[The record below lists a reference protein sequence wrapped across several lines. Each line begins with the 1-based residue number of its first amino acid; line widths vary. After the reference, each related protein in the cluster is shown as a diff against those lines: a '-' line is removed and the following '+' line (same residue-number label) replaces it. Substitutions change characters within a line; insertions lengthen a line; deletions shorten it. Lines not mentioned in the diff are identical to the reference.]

1 MSDRHE
7 TRGPGGQRVSP
18 QPKPPADSGDLAAGA
33 ASRPD
38 SAVTLNPV
46 AGTSVSGEESA
57 TISPRRLIWIRFRR
71 HRLAYASGVFLV
83 LMYIATGFCE
93 FVSPYGTT
101 TRNDDAI
108 NAPPMRVH
116 FFDAEGNF
124 HLRPFVYA
132 YDMEVNEDTWMR
144 EYSEDT
150 SRMFPIRFFA
160 PGEAYEMW
168 NLFDMDRHL
177 FTTDEG
183 GYIHLF
189 GTDQLGRDMFSR
201 VFYGGR
207 ISMSIGLVGV
217 VLTLVLGI
225 LLGGIAGYLGGI
237 ADRAV
242 NKSIEVLTSLPGL
255 PLWMALSAALP
266 AHWSPILVYFG
277 ISIILSLFGWTGLA
291 RQVRGRFLSLREEE
305 FVMAARLIGAD
316 TPRVITKHMLPSF
329 SSHII
334 ATATLA
340 VPGMILGE
348 TALSFL
354 GIGLRPPVVSW
365 GVLLFQ
371 AQNPLVI
378 EMTPWQ
384 MLPGLFVVLVV
395 MAFNLFGDGL
405 RDAAD
410 PYSTAAVK

>member
-1 MSDRHE
+1 MW
-7 TRGPGGQRVSP
+7 
-18 QPKPPADSGDLAAGA
+18 L
-33 ASRPD
+33 
-38 SAVTLNPV
+38 
-46 AGTSVSGEESA
+46 
-57 TISPRRLIWIRFRR
+57 RFRR
-71 HRLAYASGVFLV
+71 HRLALASGVFLV
-83 LMYIATGFCE
+83 VLYLLAAFCE

-116 FFDAEGNF
+116 FFDAEGTF

-132 YDMEVNEDTWMR
+132 YRMEVNPDTWMR
-144 EYSEDT
+144 EYTEDT
-150 SRMFPIRFFA
+150 SRRFPIHFFA
-160 PGEAYEMW
+160 RGEPYRLW
-168 NLFDMDRHL
+168 NLFPMERHL
-177 FTTDEG
+177 FATEAG

-189 GTDQLGRDMFSR
+189 GTDPLGRDMFSR
-201 VFYGGR
+201 ILYGGR
-207 ISMSIGLVGV
+207 VSLSIGLVGV
-217 VLTLVLGI
+217 VLTIVLGI
-225 LLGGIAGYLGGI
+225 LLGGLAGYLGGL
-237 ADRAV
+237 ADRVV
-242 NKSIEVLTSLPGL
+242 NKSIEVLQCLPAL

-266 AHWSPILVYFG
+266 VHWSPLLVYFG
-277 ISIILSLFGWTGLA
+277 ITIILSLFGWTALA
-291 RQVRGRFLSLREEE
+291 RQVRGRFLALREEE
-305 FVMAARLIGAD
+305 FVMAARLMGAD
-316 TPRVITKHMLPSF
+316 TPRVIRKHMLPSF

-365 GVLLFQ
+365 GVLMFQ

-384 MLPGLFVVLVV
+384 LLPGLFVVLAV
-395 MAFNLFGDGL
+395 MAFNLLGDGL

-410 PYSTAAVK
+410 PYSTGGSE

>member
-1 MSDRHE
+1 MSE
-7 TRGPGGQRVSP
+7 V
-18 QPKPPADSGDLAAGA
+18 A
-33 ASRPD
+33 
-38 SAVTLNPV
+38 LNPV
-46 AGTSVSGEESA
+46 AETPVSREESA
-57 TISPRRLIWIRFRR
+57 TISPRRLIWLRFRR
-71 HRLAYASGVFLV
+71 HRLAYFSGIFLL
-83 LMYIATGFCE
+83 LMYIITGFCE

-116 FFDAEGNF
+116 FFDAEGDF

-132 YDMEVNEDTWMR
+132 YRMEVNEDTWMR

-160 PGEAYEMW
+160 RGEPYVMW
-168 NLFDMDRHL
+168 NLFKSDRHL
-177 FTTDEG
+177 FATEEG

-217 VLTLVLGI
+217 VLTLALGI
-225 LLGGIAGYLGGI
+225 LIGGIAGYLGGI
-237 ADRAV
+237 ADRVV
-242 NKSIEVLTSLPGL
+242 NKAIEVLTSIPGL

-266 AHWSPILVYFG
+266 AYWSPLLVYFG
-277 ISIILSLFGWTGLA
+277 ITIILSLFGWTGLA

-316 TPRVITKHMLPSF
+316 TPRVIGKHMLPSF

-340 VPGMILGE
+340 VPAMILGE

-395 MAFNLFGDGL
+395 IAFNLLGDGL

-410 PYSTAAVK
+410 PYSTAGAK

>member
-1 MSDRHE
+1 MSD
-7 TRGPGGQRVSP
+7 
-18 QPKPPADSGDLAAGA
+18 
-33 ASRPD
+33 
-38 SAVTLNPV
+38 AVLNPLADASPGRV
-46 AGTSVSGEESA
+46 EAA
-57 TISPRRLIWIRFRR
+57 AISPRQLIWLRFRR
-71 HRLAYASGVFLV
+71 HRLAYASGIFL
-83 LMYIATGFCE
+83 LLLYIFTGFCE

-108 NAPPMRVH
+108 NAPPMGVH

-132 YDMEVNEDTWMR
+132 YRMEVNEDTWMR

-150 SRMFPIRFFA
+150 TRMFPIRFFA
-160 PGEAYEMW
+160 RGESYRMW
-168 NLFDMDRHL
+168 NLFDSNVHL

-207 ISMSIGLVGV
+207 VSLSIGLVGV
-217 VLTLVLGI
+217 VLTIVLGI
-225 LLGGIAGYLGGI
+225 LFGGLAGYLGGI
-237 ADRAV
+237 ADRVV
-242 NKSIEVLTSLPGL
+242 NKSIEVLTCLPPL

-266 AHWSPILVYFG
+266 VHWSPLLVYFG

-305 FVMAARLIGAD
+305 FVMAARLVGAD
-316 TPRVITKHMLPSF
+316 TPRVIRKHMLPSF

-365 GVLLFQ
+365 GVLMFQ

-384 MLPGLFVVLVV
+384 MLPGLFVVLAV
-395 MAFNLFGDGL
+395 MAFNLLGDGL

-410 PYSTAAVK
+410 PYSTAGAK

>member
-1 MSDRHE
+1 MSE
-7 TRGPGGQRVSP
+7 V
-18 QPKPPADSGDLAAGA
+18 A
-33 ASRPD
+33 
-38 SAVTLNPV
+38 LNPL
-46 AGTSVSGEESA
+46 ADAATSRVEA
-57 TISPRRLIWIRFRR
+57 AAISPRRLIWLRFRR
-71 HRLAYASGVFLV
+71 HRLAYASGVFL
-83 LMYIATGFCE
+83 LLLYIVSAFCE

-116 FFDAEGNF
+116 LFDEEGNF
-124 HLRPFVYA
+124 HGPFVYA
-132 YDMEVNEDTWMR
+132 YRMEVNEDTWMR

-150 SRMFPIRFFA
+150 TRIFPIRFFA
-160 PGEAYEMW
+160 RGESYEMW
-168 NLFDMDRHL
+168 NLFRTDVHL

-183 GYIHLF
+183 GYVHLF

-207 ISMSIGLVGV
+207 ISLVHWSRRRV
-217 VLTLVLGI
+217 VLTIVLGNT
-225 LLGGIAGYLGGI
+225 AW
-237 ADRAV
+237 AV
-242 NKSIEVLTSLPGL
+242 SPAT
-255 PLWMALSAALP
+255 SAASPTAWSTRPSRFSPACRGCRCGWRSPPRLP
-266 AHWSPILVYFG
+266 VHWSPLLVYFG
-277 ISIILSLFGWTGLA
+277 ISVILSLFGWTGLA

-305 FVMAARLIGAD
+305 FVMAARLVGAD
-316 TPRVITKHMLPSF
+316 TPRVIRKHMLPSF
-329 SSHII
+329 TSHII

-365 GVLLFQ
+365 GVLMFQ

-378 EMTPWQ
+378 ELTPWQ
-384 MLPGLFVVLVV
+384 MLPGLFVVLAV
-395 MAFNLFGDGL
+395 MAFNLLGDGL

-410 PYSTAAVK
+410 PYSTAGAK

>member
-1 MSDRHE
+1 MSEAAVLD
-7 TRGPGGQRVSP
+7 
-18 QPKPPADSGDLAAGA
+18 PAVE
-33 ASRPD
+33 
-38 SAVTLNPV
+38 AV
-46 AGTSVSGEESA
+46 ARREESA
-57 TISPRRLIWIRFRR
+57 AISPKRLIWLRFKR
-71 HRLAYASGVFLV
+71 HRLAYVSGVFLLLLYV
-83 LMYIATGFCE
+83 LSAFCE

-108 NAPPMRVH
+108 NAPPMSVH
-116 FFDAEGNF
+116 FFDAQGNF

-132 YDMEVNEDTWMR
+132 YRMEVNEDTWMR

-150 SRMFPIRFFA
+150 TRRFPIRFFA
-160 PGEAYEMW
+160 RGEPYEMW
-168 NLFDMDRHL
+168 NLFKTDVHL

-207 ISMSIGLVGV
+207 ISLSIGLVGV
-217 VLTLVLGI
+217 VLTIVLGI
-225 LLGGIAGYLGGI
+225 LLGGVAGYLGGI
-237 ADRAV
+237 ADRVV
-242 NKSIEVLTSLPGL
+242 NKAIEVLTCLPAL

-266 AHWSPILVYFG
+266 VHWSPLLVYFG

-305 FVMAARLIGAD
+305 FVMAARLVGAD
-316 TPRVITKHMLPSF
+316 TPRVIGKHMLPSF

-365 GVLLFQ
+365 GVLLQQ
-371 AQNPLVI
+371 AQNVRTLAVS
-378 EMTPWQ
+378 PW
-384 MLPGLFVVLVV
+384 LLIPALFVVITVLC
-395 MAFNLFGDGL
+395 FNFLGDGL
-405 RDAAD
+405 RDATD
-410 PYSTAAVK
+410 PYRST